1 MATGPHQ
8 EISTDYSKLTVSTTT
23 SYPSFIN
30 HGCCFSYS
38 WPNSFIFVTYLASR
52 WRTSEAV
59 WVSWPV
65 AREQSRQRMRWL
77 DGITD
82 SMDMSLRKLLEIV
95 KDRGAGVLQ
104 FMGSQRVRHNLA
116 NEQQVYTASSDLEMV
131 AHPYLPLLWPLFT
144 YLIITLSK
152 IFLTKL

>member
-8 EISTDYSKLTVSTTT
+8 EMNTDYSKLTVSTTP
-23 SYPSFIN
+23 SYPPFIN
-30 HGCCFSYS
+30 HSCCFSYS

-52 WRTSEAV
+52 RRTSEVV

-82 SMDMSLRKLLEIV
+82 SMDMSLRNS
-95 KDRGAGVLQ
+95 RGWWRTPGRPGVLQ
-104 FMGSQRVRHNLA
+104 FMGLQSRARLRNKPPQSKRTEQTWGEQVCDGKMLA
-116 NEQQVYTASSDLEMV
+116 FRYRFL
-131 AHPYLPLLWPLFT
+131 LPRSLRLPW
-144 YLIITLSK
+144 I
-152 IFLTKL
+152 